1 MRVTVSAGQL
11 VGAFC
16 FVSSVL
22 FACHASGAGRGPAV
36 ATTVPAAR
44 AVEAPNAALDV
55 RMLRPGMH
63 LIQGAGGN
71 VIVWSGA
78 DGTVLVDTG
87 LATRAPEVFAA
98 VARLAPA
105 PLRFV
110 IDTHGHPD
118 HTGGNAMAAERG
130 AVVIGHE
137 HLRETDEVATPPTA
151 QAMAGAA
158 VTADGRPILTLTD
171 ALALHLNG
179 DRVDVLHVANAH
191 TDADLVVRW
200 STADVV
206 ALGDLYWSQQYPQ
219 IDVESGGSLA
229 GVVATVEA
237 TMARATSR
245 TIIVPGHGAPT
256 SRADLAGYRDMLVAV
271 GRRVREAV
279 ERGENLQQVL
289 ATHPT
294 AEFDARFAR
303 PDAPASAEDFVRA
316 VYTDLT
322 RRR

>member
-1 MRVTVSAGQL
+1 MRVTVSAAQF

-22 FACHASGAGRGPAV
+22 LACSASGAGRGPAA
-36 ATTVPAAR
+36 ATAVPIAR
-44 AVEAPNAALDV
+44 AVEAPSAALDV
-55 RMLRPGMH
+55 RTLRSGLH
-63 LIQGAGGN
+63 LVQGAGGN
-71 VIVWSGA
+71 VVVWSGT

-87 LATRAPEVFAA
+87 LAARAPELFAA
-98 VARLAPA
+98 VARIAPA

-110 IDTHGHPD
+110 VATHGHPD

-137 HLRETDEVATPPTA
+137 HLRDTEEAAVPAAA
-151 QAMAGAA
+151 QAAGAA
-158 VTADGRPILTLTD
+158 VTADGRPILTLID

-229 GVVATVEA
+229 GVVAAVEA
-237 TMARATSR
+237 TMARANAR

-256 SRADLAGYRDMLVAV
+256 SRSELAAYRDMLVAV

-289 ATHPT
+289 AAHPT
-294 AEFDARFAR
+294 AEFDARYAR
-303 PDAPASAEDFVRA
+303 PDAPAAPEDFVRA
-316 VYTDLT
+316 VYADLT

>member
-1 MRVTVSAGQL
+1 MRVTVSAGQF

-22 FACHASGAGRGPAV
+22 LAGGASGAGRGPAAV
-36 ATTVPAAR
+36 TTVPIAR
-44 AVEAPNAALDV
+44 TVEASTAALDV
-55 RMLRPGMH
+55 RTLRPGLH
-63 LIQGAGGN
+63 LVQGAGGN
-71 VIVWSGA
+71 VVMWSGT

-87 LATRAPEVFAA
+87 LATRAPELFAT
-98 VARLAPA
+98 VARVAPG

-137 HLRETDEVATPPTA
+137 HLRDTEEAATPATTQPA
-151 QAMAGAA
+151 AGAA
-158 VTADGRPILTLTD
+158 VAADGRPILTLTD

-179 DRVDVLHVANAH
+179 DRADVLHVANAH
-191 TDADLVVRW
+191 TNADLVVRW

-229 GVVATVEA
+229 GVVAAVEA
-237 TMARATSR
+237 AIARSTAR

-256 SRADLAGYRDMLVAV
+256 SRTELAAYRDMLVAV

-289 ATHPT
+289 AAHPT
-294 AEFDARFAR
+294 AEFDARFGR
-303 PDAPASAEDFVRA
+303 PDAPASPEDFVRA
-316 VYTDLT
+316 VYTDLA